1 MNYVDHSGNG
11 WRPVLRIAAL
21 AAVIASVTACNAV
34 YELFYEEYD
43 GPLPEAEAL
52 VDEPVIARIVKR
64 GDVPSPAVAVIYA
77 DRVKYLRENDP
88 HNINRVVYLE
98 LRTLRVPLDTT
109 QLRPGDTLRVSTQYD
124 GRIYLEGP
132 LREIPDW
139 PYPRRTGGEYPIGRH
154 TVTEYR
160 R

>member
-1 MNYVDHSGNG
+1 MNQKTRGS
-11 WRPVLRIAAL
+11 RRRLTLRIAAL
-21 AAVIASVTACNAV
+21 GAVFASVAACDAV

-43 GPLPEAEAL
+43 GPLPSAEAL

-64 GDVPSPAVAVIYA
+64 GDNDSPAVAVIYA
-77 DRVKYLRENDP
+77 DRVKYLRDNDP
-88 HNINRVVYLE
+88 HDINRVVYLE

-109 QLRPGDTLRVSTQYD
+109 QLRPGDTLRVSTRYD
-124 GRIYLEGP
+124 GQIYLEGRLP
-132 LREIPDW
+132 EIPDW
-139 PYPRRTGGEYPIGRH
+139 PYPRGNAEYPIGRH